1 MISLSDFDQFIGQ
14 EVHVKVEEKV
24 LDFLEPPETISVYSE
39 DSTDS
44 IFSQIRALYPNIHVR
59 CKLPGRIFT
68 QDYRLDRLNIHFL
81 EKDGRFFISKLTIG

>member
-24 LDFLEPPETISVYSE
+24 LDFLDEPKTISVYSM
-39 DSTDS
+39 DPTDS
-44 IFSQIRALYPNIHVR
+44 VISQIRALHPHVR
-59 CKLPGRIFT
+59 CKLPGKIFT

-81 EKDGRFFISKLTIG
+81 EKDGKFFINKLTIG